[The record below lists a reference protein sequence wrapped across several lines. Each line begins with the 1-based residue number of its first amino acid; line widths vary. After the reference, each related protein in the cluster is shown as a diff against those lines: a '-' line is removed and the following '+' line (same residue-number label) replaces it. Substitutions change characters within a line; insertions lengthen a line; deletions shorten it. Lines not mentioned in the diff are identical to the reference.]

1 MYIGYWDGGD
11 HFSCYSWFQGVQNV
25 KKTNLKPRFVFIKPP
40 TVEELERR
48 LRARK
53 TETDETVN
61 RRLETAKEELE
72 YAEQEGSYDKIIVN
86 DDIDKAYVELESY
99 ILSN

>member
-1 MYIGYWDGGD
+1 VK
-11 HFSCYSWFQGVQNV
+11 SV

-40 TVEELERR
+40 SVQELERR

-61 RRLETAKEELE
+61 KRLETAKQELE
-72 YAEQEGSYDKIIVN
+72 YAEREGSHDKVIVN
-86 DDIDKAYVELESY
+86 DDLNKAYAELEGY
-99 ILSN
+99 ILNN

>member
-1 MYIGYWDGGD
+1 MK
-11 HFSCYSWFQGVQNV
+11 SV

-40 TVEELERR
+40 SVQELERR

-61 RRLETAKEELE
+61 KRLETAKQELE
-72 YAEQEGSYDKIIVN
+72 YAEREGSYDKVIVN
-86 DDIDKAYVELESY
+86 DDINKAYAELEGY
-99 ILSN
+99 ILNN

>member
-1 MYIGYWDGGD
+1 
-11 HFSCYSWFQGVQNV
+11 
-25 KKTNLKPRFVFIKPP
+25 
-40 TVEELERR
+40 LERR

-61 RRLETAKEELE
+61 RRLETAKKELE
-72 YAEQEGSYDKIIVN
+72 YAEQEGSHDKIIVN
-86 DDIDKAYVELESY
+86 DDIDKAYAELESY